1 MEALIDAFATSQEIQ
16 GEYQCYFETITVF
29 PS

>member
-1 MEALIDAFATSQEIQ
+1 MGPVIDASTTSQEY
-16 GEYQCYFETITVF
+16 GEYQCYFETITTF